1 MLSKATAIWIDGAN
15 DMGCVD
21 KIDRAIISHLQYDG
35 RTPFT
40 DIAAE
45 LDISEG
51 AVRRRVKRLIER
63 EVLQIVGIAEPQ
75 FLGWNAAGM
84 IGVAVQAGQIKAV
97 AEQIAQFP
105 EVSYLFMASGGFD
118 LFAEVY
124 CRDMDHFV
132 SFLNEKLQKVPGVQ
146 RTETF
151 MILKMYKLSYRWGE
165 AEPPRA
171 GHRPHIELEDQGTGL

>member
-1 MLSKATAIWIDGAN
+1 M
-15 DMGCVD
+15 D
-21 KIDRAIISHLQYDG
+21 KIDRAIITRLQYDG
-35 RTPFT
+35 RAPYT

-45 LDISEG
+45 LGISEG
-51 AVRRRVKRLIER
+51 SVRHRVRRLIDSG
-63 EVLQIVGIAEPQ
+63 VLQIVGIVEPQ

-84 IGVAVQAGQIKAV
+84 VGVTVQAGKVDAV
-97 AEQIAQFP
+97 ARQLAQFP

-118 LFAEVY
+118 LFVEVY

-132 SFLNEKLQKVPGVQ
+132 SFLNQKLQLVPGVQ

-165 AEPPRA
+165 AESPRTD
-171 GHRPHIELEDQGTGL
+171 HRLRVDLRSQEEGP